1 MRNYPNISTGLGKFT
16 PDLFARLMAMLEV
29 FESNPEIMAKLDQR
43 GKGMKGRR
51 VFIGKITHTGTISTN
66 RFTYTVTEQELA
78 DFTSGSPDYLF
89 SDKSDGITEM
99 VAVNTVEVANTS
111 SFAGPGVDLSA
122 ADFPAGMSLQ
132 AIATGTLA
140 ICHIQRDENGEQ
152 VALFTIANAID
163 GSCT

>member
-16 PDLFARLMAMLEV
+16 PDLFGRLMFMLEA
-29 FESNPEIMAKLDQR
+29 FESNPDLFRILNQQ

-66 RFTYTVTEQELA
+66 RFTYTVTEQQLG
-78 DFTSGSPDYLF
+78 DFTSGSADYLF
-89 SDKSDGITEM
+89 ANKSDGIIDM

-122 ADFPAGMSLQ
+122 ADFPSGMSLQ
-132 AIATGTLA
+132 AVATGTLA

>member
-16 PDLFARLMAMLEV
+16 PDLFSRLMKMLRA
-29 FESNPEIMAKLDQR
+29 FESNPELFKILDQR
-43 GKGMKGRR
+43 GKLMKGRR

-89 SDKSDGITEM
+89 TDKSNGITDM

-122 ADFPAGMSLQ
+122 VDFPSGMSLQ
-132 AIATGTLA
+132 AVATGTMA
-140 ICHIQRDENGEQ
+140 ICNIQRDENGEQ

-163 GSCT
+163 GSCS